1 MARTMLKAVCQEA
14 LQVTA
19 VLASCSWVLAIGCCI
34 RHSKICLHHT
44 LLLRPAVENLADPGH
59 VPFTHHATVSKRST
73 SSVID
78 LEVTRRGP
86 DGFDGRWAAGP
97 RQGTMG

>member
-1 MARTMLKAVCQEA
+1 MLE
-14 LQVTA
+14 A
-19 VLASCSWVLAIGCCI
+19 VLETSPFQDTVKCLPWICQMQRQQASAGVAWM
-34 RHSKICLHHT
+34 
-44 LLLRPAVENLADPGH
+44 PAVENLADPGH
-59 VPFTHHATVSKRST
+59 VPFTHHATVSKRSS

-78 LEVTRRGP
+78 LEVTRRGS

>member
-1 MARTMLKAVCQEA
+1 M
-14 LQVTA
+14 
-19 VLASCSWVLAIGCCI
+19 S
-34 RHSKICLHHT
+34 
-44 LLLRPAVENLADPGH
+44 PAVENLADPGH

-86 DGFDGRWAAGP
+86 DGFDGRWVAGP